1 MNMQNVIHNVISA
14 FGKLKLSHPITMT
27 TITADKYN
35 PVMGKVDV
43 EACKAMNKL
52 MQTS

>member
-35 PVMGKVDV
+35 PVTGKVCV